1 MKKDGFLIIKV
12 VVTENG
18 MDELNVIMKI
28 RARRLMILVLCCIVD
43 YLAILGLFA
52 YVGHYER
59 ALLAEIAGVFR
70 KSGGAL
76 QDEKNKESSN
86 IKKVEN

>member
-18 MDELNVIMKI
+18 VDELIVIMKI

-43 YLAILGLFA
+43 YLAILGFLHMS
-52 YVGHYER
+52 GIMRGRCLPKLRECS
-59 ALLAEIAGVFR
+59 EKAGAPCRMR
-70 KSGGAL
+70 K
-76 QDEKNKESSN
+76 
-86 IKKVEN
+86 IKSQVT